1 MDDIDKI
8 KSRIKNRKNVVLTE
22 YHFNK
27 FYNFM
32 IKTMIVIVLFVSAI
46 TVFKSGPNYK
56 KINTF
61 LNQVISNV
69 NIDKYLQ
76 ELNNKD
82 VEVVQEVAYTHIEG
96 NYYTN
101 NSNECI
107 SLNQGIVTEY
117 GQSDILGHYI
127 TVLNDDVKV
136 TYGCLDE
143 VFVSQYDEIT
153 QSMIL
158 GTYSDKVM
166 IIFSKGDKEIDY
178 STFEE
183 LSN

>member
-1 MDDIDKI
+1 MEDIDKI
-8 KSRIKNRKNVVLTE
+8 KSRIKNRKHVVLTDC
-22 YHFNK
+22 HFNK

-32 IKTMIVIVLFVSAI
+32 IKTMVIIVLFVAAI
-46 TVFKSGPNYK
+46 TVFKSGPNYM

-61 LNQVISNV
+61 LNQVISNINIGEYLSKV
-69 NIDKYLQ
+69 N
-76 ELNNKD
+76 ED
-82 VEVVQEVAYTHIEG
+82 VEVVQEVSYTHIEG
-96 NYYTN
+96 NFYTN

-107 SLNQGIVTEY
+107 SLNDGIVVES
-117 GQSDILGHYI
+117 GKSDILGNYI
-127 TVLNDDVKV
+127 TVLIDDIKV

-143 VFVSQYDEIT
+143 VFIGQYDEVSK
-153 QSMIL
+153 SMIL
-158 GTYSDKVM
+158 GTYNDKVM